1 MVTTCPTHTRTVRY
15 TCTVHTRQFHYLVS
29 EVHINTLLDQLLDH
43 PHSPLP
49 SCHHEGCLL
58 RFLHGIQG
66 QCMYSHA
73 IQATNVILRT
83 LTEFC
88 RLNILISQCFC
99 ILQSEMVETKLIL
112 ANITECMRTGL
123 SVNFAMC
130 NKTMWLTYTYVHRQ
144 THSVIQLESLRSLQ

>member
-29 EVHINTLLDQLLDH
+29 EVHINTLLDQLPDH
-43 PHSPLP
+43 RHSPLP

-73 IQATNVILRT
+73 MAWLHSTYFQATNVILRST

-99 ILQSEMVETKLIL
+99 ILQSEMIETKLVL
-112 ANITECMRTGL
+112 ANITECLRTGL

-130 NKTMWLTYTYVHRQ
+130 NKIMWLTYTYIDRHTQ
-144 THSVIQLESLRSLQ
+144 